1 MRFFHTAD
9 IHLGAVPDTGFAW
22 SREREKEIWES
33 FRRLIGKAKEEQIDL
48 LLIAGDLF
56 HRQPLLRELKEV
68 NYLFSGL
75 SHTKVVLIAGNH
87 DYLKRDSYYHRFSWN
102 ENVLFLGED
111 RCGHVE
117 FKDIETS
124 IYGFSYASREIREP
138 LYDSICV
145 ESDRCFKIL
154 LAHGGDEK
162 HIPIDR
168 RKLMTSGFDYIALGH
183 IHKPQVLVPGRAA
196 YAGALEPLERNDTG
210 PHGYLDGV
218 WEGGRLSLDFV
229 PWACRE
235 YVSLEIGSDER
246 QTDYSMRNRI
256 VKMIEKRGKE
266 HIYKI
271 RISGF
276 RDPDIVF
283 HTEVYSDL
291 GNIVEVLD
299 DSEPAY
305 DFGKLL
311 ESHREDLVGAYI
323 EELYRPGM
331 GSTEKKALYYGVQAL
346 LGQKG

>member
-1 MRFFHTAD
+1 MQGTF
-9 IHLGAVPDTGFAW
+9 
-22 SREREKEIWES
+22 
-33 FRRLIGKAKEEQIDL
+33 
-48 LLIAGDLF
+48 F

-183 IHKPQVLVPGRAA
+183 IHKPQVLVRAA
-196 YAGALEPLERNDTG
+196 
-210 PHGYLDGV
+210 
-218 WEGGRLSLDFV
+218 RLMREHWSLWSATIQDLMAI
-229 PWACRE
+229 WMA
-235 YVSLEIGSDER
+235 Y
-246 QTDYSMRNRI
+246 
-256 VKMIEKRGKE
+256 GKE
-266 HIYKI
+266 AAFPLILCPGHAESTSLW
-271 RISGF
+271 RLGRMSG
-276 RDPDIVF
+276 
-283 HTEVYSDL
+283 
-291 GNIVEVLD
+291 
-299 DSEPAY
+299 
-305 DFGKLL
+305 
-311 ESHREDLVGAYI
+311 
-323 EELYRPGM
+323 RPI
-331 GSTEKKALYYGVQAL
+331 TL
-346 LGQKG
+346 

>member
-33 FRRLIGKAKEEQIDL
+33 FRSLIGKAEEEQIDL

-75 SHTKVVLIAGNH
+75 SHTRVVLIAGNH
-87 DYLKRDSYYHRFSWN
+87 DYLKRDSYYRKFSWS
-102 ENVLFLGED
+102 ENVVFLGED

-117 FKDIETS
+117 FEDIKMR
-124 IYGFSYASREIREP
+124 IYGLSYASKEIREP
-138 LYDSICV
+138 LYDSMSV
-145 ESDRCFKIL
+145 ERDGWFQVL

-168 RKLMTSGFDYIALGH
+168 RKLMESGFDYIALGH
-183 IHKPQVLVPGRAA
+183 IHKPQVLVPGRMA
-196 YAGALEPLERNDTG
+196 YAGALEPLDRNDTG

-246 QTDYSMRNRI
+246 QTDYSMKDRI
-256 VKMIEKRGKE
+256 VRMIEKRGRE

-271 RISGF
+271 RITGF
-276 RDPDIVF
+276 RDPDIAF
-283 HTEVYSDL
+283 HTEAYSAL
-291 GNIVEVLD
+291 GNIVEALD

-311 ESHREDLVGAYI
+311 ETHRGDLVGGYI
-323 EELYRPGM
+323 EKLYSPGM